1 MRSEGLRILIR
12 SVLLLFLGFQ
22 LFLLLSLP
30 SDFTPAGNSGE
41 EQERKPYP
49 VEQEN
54 SLSRVPAFSY
64 AFESMFD
71 LKVSRPVPVS
81 RGPGPL
87 VEISVPKL
95 NFVGVIQ
102 TADSTVYSFKEEK
115 TNRILLLQE
124 GSARNGYS
132 LLRADGDTFLLR
144 YDEIEF
150 EVRKK

>member
-1 MRSEGLRILIR
+1 
-12 SVLLLFLGFQ
+12 
-22 LFLLLSLP
+22 
-30 SDFTPAGNSGE
+30 
-41 EQERKPYP
+41 
-49 VEQEN
+49 

>member
-12 SVLLLFLGFQ
+12 SGLLLFLGIQ

-30 SDFTPAGNSGE
+30 SDITPAGNSGE

-49 VEQEN
+49 VEQES
-54 SLSRVPAFSY
+54 SLIGVPAFSY
-64 AFESMFD
+64 AYESMFD
-71 LKVSRPVPVS
+71 LKASRPVPVS
-81 RGPGPL
+81 REPETA
-87 VEISVPKL
+87 VEIPVPKL

-124 GSARNGYS
+124 GSERNGYT
-132 LLRADGDTFLLR
+132 LLRVDGDTFLLR
-144 YDEIEF
+144 YDEIKF
-150 EVRKK
+150 EVKKK